1 MYPGHKYK
9 HGPNTNVSLGNLT
22 QARVVLL
29 PVRERETNRDR
40 AKERDRQTDGRM
52 DGRTH
57 GQTDRRTD
65 IQKVGVGWGKWHNK
79 QE

>member
-1 MYPGHKYK
+1 MYH
-9 HGPNTNVSLGNLT
+9 LGISQ